1 MKVSACQRVIGS
13 RKNNTMRH
21 HAHMSPVDWVK
32 RVNRSWI
39 VHNNLNDQ
47 AEAWVHY
54 LGDLHDGRLDPSC
67 EIAREMCDLR
77 EALDD
82 PKPWFYAGL
91 FNLATAEEARQF
103 LDMHRV
109 TKATVPTMVDDESV
123 HLWIARIS
131 PETRELLE
139 RMRAALVLA
148 RKNKE

>member
-1 MKVSACQRVIGS
+1 MK
-13 RKNNTMRH
+13 H
-21 HAHMSPVDWVK
+21 HAHMSPVDWVR

-47 AEAWVHY
+47 ADAWVNY
-54 LGDLHDGRLDPSC
+54 LADLGDPRLESSC
-67 EIAREMCDLR
+67 EVAREMCDLR
-77 EALDD
+77 DPMDD

-91 FNLATAEEARQF
+91 FHLATAPEAKRF
-103 LDMHRV
+103 LDTHRV

-139 RMRAALVLA
+139 RLRAALTKA
-148 RKNKE
+148 GSESP

>member
-1 MKVSACQRVIGS
+1 M
-13 RKNNTMRH
+13 T
-21 HAHMSPVDWVK
+21 PVDWVK

-47 AEAWVHY
+47 ADAWITY
-54 LGDLHDGRLDPSC
+54 LAHLSDGRLNSSC
-67 EIAREMCDLR
+67 EIARTMCDLR
-77 EALDD
+77 DPLDD

-91 FNLATAEEARQF
+91 FHLATEAEAKRF
-103 LDMHRV
+103 LETHRV

-139 RMRAALVLA
+139 RLRVALVKA
-148 RKNKE
+148 RQ

>member
-1 MKVSACQRVIGS
+1 
-13 RKNNTMRH
+13 
-21 HAHMSPVDWVK
+21 MSPVDWVK

-47 AEAWVHY
+47 ADAWVNY
-54 LGDLHDGRLDPSC
+54 LAELGDCRQERSC
-67 EIAREMCDLR
+67 EIARTMCDLR
-77 EALDD
+77 DPLDD

-91 FNLATAEEARQF
+91 FHLATAAEAARF
-103 LDMHRV
+103 LDTHRV

-139 RMRAALVLA
+139 RLRLALVQA
-148 RKNKE
+148 RQ

>member
-1 MKVSACQRVIGS
+1 
-13 RKNNTMRH
+13 MRH
-21 HAHMSPVDWVK
+21 HAHMTPVAWVR

-47 AEAWVHY
+47 ADAWVTY
-54 LGDLHDGRLDPSC
+54 LADLGDARLDSSC
-67 EIAREMCDLR
+67 EMARTMCDLR
-77 EALDD
+77 DPLDD

-91 FNLATAEEARQF
+91 FHLATEAEAKRF
-103 LDMHRV
+103 LETHRV

-139 RMRAALVLA
+139 RLRVALVKA
-148 RKNKE
+148 RQ